1 MGGRIRVGAE
11 RLKFCRPIDWTNQA
25 PPGAARTGGRTP
37 TCSSLPPIGSFFRVR
52 SRLAGPNGQLRVDA
66 RKKRYSPR
74 PLPPQTSHSSLLHG
88 VRTACRAP
96 NDPRGSAVR
105 ARTTPCVPRDRSHPK
120 KHERRRSRATTIF
133 SPLPIFVKS
142 FFSNSKLRHERK
154 SPPCTDTTFFTTI
167 PKKLVMGPNKR

>member
-11 RLKFCRPIDWTNQA
+11 RPQILRQIDWPNQA

-37 TCSSLPPIGSFFRVR
+37 TCSSLSPIGSFFRVR

-105 ARTTPCVPRDRSHPK
+105 ARTTPCVPRDRSTPPTRTEEI
-120 KHERRRSRATTIF
+120 ERR
-133 SPLPIFVKS
+133 P
-142 FFSNSKLRHERK
+142 
-154 SPPCTDTTFFTTI
+154 FFTFTYFCKI
-167 PKKLVMGPNKR
+167 ILLKFQTERDERRGSPHPVLTLLSLPRYQKNS

>member
-11 RLKFCRPIDWTNQA
+11 RLKFCRPIDWPNQA

-120 KHERRRSRATTIF
+120 NTNGGDREQRPFFTFTYFCKIIF
-133 SPLPIFVKS
+133 FL
-142 FFSNSKLRHERK
+142 NSKLRRDEGK
-154 SPPCTDTTFFTTI
+154 VPT
-167 PKKLVMGPNKR
+167 LY

>member
-11 RLKFCRPIDWTNQA
+11 RLKFCRPIDWPNQA

-74 PLPPQTSHSSLLHG
+74 PLPPQKSHRSLLHG

-120 KHERRRSRATTIF
+120 KHERRRSSNDHF
-133 SPLPIFVKS
+133 SPLPYFVKS
-142 FFSNSKLRHERK
+142 FFPNSKLRHERRG
-154 SPPCTDTTFFTTI
+154 SPHPVLTLLSL
-167 PKKLVMGPNKR
+167 PRYQKNS